1 MVDVLGEDVIVFR
14 LVLGAVLGGLIGL
27 EREASNRP
35 AGFRT
40 HILVGI
46 GSTLIMLVS
55 VSVFGD
61 RGDSARLAAQ
71 VVSGIGFLGAGTIMK
86 TGNNIKGLTTAASLW
101 VCSAIGLAV
110 GGGYY
115 LGAIVTVSIVLFSLI
130 GVGSL
135 ENKLFKRNI
144 RTIEIIG
151 KSRPGFVGD
160 IGTVLGRHNIAIR
173 SISMLPTEYES
184 EDEKMEDI
192 SFVVKYPHTID
203 VHRLYKDLYNIKGL
217 ESIAINGEELTDK

>member
-1 MVDVLGEDVIVFR
+1 MLAEKVIVFR
-14 LVLGAVLGGLIGL
+14 LVLGALFGGLIGL

-55 VSVFGD
+55 IDVFGHGAD
-61 RGDSARLAAQ
+61 PSRLAAQ
-71 VVSGIGFLGAGTIMK
+71 VVSGMGFLGAGTIMK
-86 TGNNIKGLTTAASLW
+86 TGNKVQGLTTAASLW

-115 LGAIVTVSIVLFSLI
+115 LGSTVTVIIVLFSLL

-135 ENKLFKRNI
+135 ESKLFKGNI
-144 RTIEIIG
+144 RTIEIMG
-151 KSRPGFVGD
+151 KSRPGFIGD
-160 IGTVLGRHNIAIR
+160 IGTILGKHNIVIK
-173 SISMLPTEYES
+173 SIIMLPVEFEL
-184 EDEKMEDI
+184 EEEKTEDI
-192 SFVVKYPHTID
+192 SLVVKYPHYID
-203 VHRLYKDLYNIKGL
+203 IHMLYIDLFNIKGL
-217 ESIAINGEELTDK
+217 TNIFINGEELINE